1 MVTRSVGTFVRCSI
15 VSIDRHLGV
24 TGTQDGM
31 TSDQVRRIESWSD
44 TLIAHFEYLHH
55 GDCIGADEQMANLFR
70 LYMLIVSHP
79 PIVRAK
85 RAFTESDEIRPEKPY
100 LERNRDIV
108 NESFTLIAMP
118 KGYYEIQRSGTWA
131 TIRYARQTH
140 KRHVIVWPDGT
151 YDVKGGD
158 MKWV

>member
-1 MVTRSVGTFVRCSI
+1 MRLV

-31 TSDQVRRIESWSD
+31 TRSQVRRIESWRD

-55 GDCIGADEQMANLFR
+55 GDCIGADEQMADLFR
-70 LYMLIVSHP
+70 DYLLIISHP
-79 PIVRAK
+79 PINDSK
-85 RAFTESDEIRPEKPY
+85 RAFTEADQTRSPKGY
-100 LERNRDIV
+100 LVRNRDIV

-118 KGYYEIQRSGTWA
+118 KGYYEVQRSGTWA

-140 KRHVIVWPDGT
+140 KRRVIVWPDGT